1 MTERR
6 YAYAMQVVREDGSA
20 VGQVPVEVDWEPAR
34 EWMRFLA
41 LRRGQPPAEAFALDC
56 AIEPLWHAE
65 RGQPYLAGL
74 RARVAADG
82 FGELRHDFTS
92 AYFGRPCRSASTRLV
107 TEGALKD
114 GERFRCLPVAF
125 PRDDEPAG
133 AAPALRLNV
142 RPAAPAVPVEPRC
155 LGDLLRCSVA
165 HGSAG
170 DGDDIPVF
178 VPRTVLEEAGALA
191 GAAEAKETGG
201 ILVGHLH
208 RDEGTTGLFSEV
220 TAQIPATHAEADC
233 AKLSFTAQ
241 VWTDVRAAL
250 ALRNRGEIMLG
261 WWHSHPVREWC
272 KDCPEENRRRCAMAA
287 GFFSDHDRA
296 LHRTVFPRAYSLGLV
311 VNDVAVDAPT
321 FSLFGWR
328 SGLIETRDFHV
339 VEVDHGK

>member
-1 MTERR
+1 MTDRR
-6 YAYAMQVVREDGSA
+6 YAYAVQVIREDGSA
-20 VGQVPVEVDWEPAR
+20 AGQVPIDMDWEPAR
-34 EWMRFLA
+34 EWLRILA
-41 LRRGQPPAEAFALDC
+41 LRQGHAPAEAFTLDST
-56 AIEPLWHAE
+56 IEPLWHAE
-65 RGQPYLAGL
+65 RGEPYLAGF
-74 RARVAADG
+74 RARAAANG
-82 FGELRHDFTS
+82 SAELCHDFTS

-107 TEGALKD
+107 AEGTLKE

-133 AAPALRLNV
+133 AAPALRLNA
-142 RPAAPAVPVEPRC
+142 RPAVPAVPVQ
-155 LGDLLRCSVA
+155 LGRLGELLGRSVA

-170 DGDDIPVF
+170 DGDDIPAF
-178 VPRTVLEEAGALA
+178 VPRTVLEETGALA
-191 GAAEAKETGG
+191 RAAEAKETGG

-208 RDEGTTGLFSEV
+208 RDPDVGGLFSHV
-220 TAQIPATHAEADC
+220 TAQIPATHAEADR

-250 ALRNRGEIMLG
+250 ALRGRGEIMLG

-272 KDCPEENRRRCAMAA
+272 KDCPEESRSRCALTAD
-287 GFFSDHDRA
+287 FFSDHDRA

-328 SGLIETRDFHV
+328 SGLIETRGFHV
-339 VEVDHGK
+339 VEVDHGR